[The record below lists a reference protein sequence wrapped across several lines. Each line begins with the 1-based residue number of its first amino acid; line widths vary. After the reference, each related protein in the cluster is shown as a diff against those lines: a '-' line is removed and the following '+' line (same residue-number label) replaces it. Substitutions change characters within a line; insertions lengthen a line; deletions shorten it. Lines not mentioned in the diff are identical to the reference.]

1 MYEIIDTEMM
11 QLIDG
16 LAGVA
21 STYLSTFV
29 STAQAIAAIMTT
41 IYFSSEA
48 YKMMAGDKQLEI
60 VPLLRPFGI
69 GLIIMFWG
77 SFLRMIDA
85 PLNGIHNAGKDLY
98 ISKVNLI
105 NNLNKQRTNLQDS
118 LCIAM
123 VNASN
128 EVKAAEEESRDG
140 FFQKIEAS
148 VDLVAEKIAG
158 LGLYVIGKIRQL
170 VFNIIET
177 IVTLLYQA
185 IIYLMLF
192 LRLVFRGVLGI
203 IGPLALAF
211 SILPMWKL
219 SFRSWLSKYITVSL
233 YGCVTY
239 IILALSTAVIQY
251 AIQTDIQVLSQA
263 NIDDTAQAM
272 QAIYST
278 GYINGWLPAMLMTIC
293 SIALV
298 PKITEWILPAGA
310 ADVTAGFRQNVNN
323 TVTSAAGA
331 AVGGVAGGAAGA
343 MAGAKIMNNGN
354 NNGGGY
360 AGGGYA
366 GGSNGGGSNG
376 GSNSGGSNNDS
387 DAGGYAG

>member
-11 QLIDG
+11 HLIDG
-16 LAGVA
+16 LANVA
-21 STYLSTFV
+21 SGYLGTFV
-29 STAQAIAAIMTT
+29 ATAQAIAAIMTT
-41 IYFSSEA
+41 IYFASEA
-48 YKMMAGDKQLEI
+48 YKMMAGDKPLE
-60 VPLLRPFGI
+60 VMPLLRPFGI

-77 SFLRMIDA
+77 SFLRVIDA
-85 PLNGIHNAGKDLY
+85 PLNQIHEAGKSLY
-98 ISKVNLI
+98 ISKISLI
-105 NNLNKQRTNLQDS
+105 DNLNKQRTNLQDS

-123 VNASN
+123 VNATN
-128 EVKAAEEESRDG
+128 EVQVASEESRKN
-140 FFQKIEAS
+140 FFQKVEEG

-177 IVTLLYQA
+177 LVTLLYQA
-185 IIYLMLF
+185 IVYLMLF

-211 SILPMWKL
+211 SILPMWKN
-219 SFRSWLSKYITVSL
+219 SFQSWLSKYITVSL

-251 AIQTDIQVLSQA
+251 AIQTDIEVLRQA

-272 QAIYST
+272 QTIFST
-278 GYINGWLPAMLMTIC
+278 GYINGWIPAMLMTIC

-298 PKITEWILPAGA
+298 PKITEWILPANA
-310 ADVTAGFRQNVNN
+310 SAVTSQFRQNVHN
-323 TVTSAAGA
+323 TATSAAGA

-343 MAGAKIMNNGN
+343 MAGAKMMNGGGKNK
-354 NNGGGY
+354 GGGY
-360 AGGGYA
+360 AG
-366 GGSNGGGSNG
+366 
-376 GSNSGGSNNDS
+376 
-387 DAGGYAG
+387 